1 MKLGNLKILDPSF
14 KLVSSLS
21 DDFEVLGIT
30 DSYLL
35 KKDHL
40 LFVKNKKFLSDFIA
54 KNQDNK
60 NVLLILEKKF
70 FEQLSSE
77 ELKRIE
83 NISKGICTTDDV
95 NLSMSFM
102 SKSFYDEYYKNPN
115 DIVDGRQM
123 GTVTIHPTVWIAQ
136 GVFIGENVTL
146 HENVKLHPGVVL
158 MSGVEIDSDSEIFSN
173 TVIYRNVKIGK
184 RVRIHAN
191 CTIGA
196 DGFGYNFHKGEHLK
210 VWHTGSVVIGDDV
223 EFGANSCADSGTF
236 SPTVVG
242 AGSKLDNFC
251 HLGHNV
257 HLGKGVVLCGGAA
270 VAGSSILEDYVVLG
284 GQAAIGN
291 AITIGKGAQVAA
303 MSGVI
308 GDVEP
313 GATVGGYPA
322 RNFKEWMRGVALIR
336 KLVKGESN
344 ATK

>member
-1 MKLGNLKILDPSF
+1 MKLGNLKNLDSSF
-14 KLVSSLS
+14 NVISSIS
-21 DDFEVLGIT
+21 AEFEVLGIT
-30 DSYLL
+30 DTYLL

-40 LFVKNKKFLSDFIA
+40 LFIKNKKFLKDFFD
-54 KNQDNK
+54 KNQNTK
-60 NVLLILEKKF
+60 NVAIVIEKKF
-70 FEQLSSE
+70 FDQIKPE

-83 NISKGICTTDDV
+83 DHTQFISTTDDV

-102 SKSFYDEYYKNPN
+102 SKSFFDEFYKNPN

-123 GTVTIHPTVWIAQ
+123 GTATIHPTVWIAQ
-136 GVFIGENVTL
+136 GVFVGENVTL
-146 HENVKLHPGVVL
+146 HENVKLHPGIVL
-158 MSGVEIDSDSEIFSN
+158 MSGVEIESDTEIFSN

-210 VWHTGSVVIGDDV
+210 VWHMGSVVIGDDV
-223 EFGANSCADSGTF
+223 ELGASTSVDSGTF

-242 AGSKLDNFC
+242 AGSKLDNLC

-270 VAGSSILEDYVVLG
+270 VAGSTTLEDYVVVG
-284 GQAAIGN
+284 GKAAIGN
-291 AITIGKGAQVAA
+291 ALTVGKGVQIAA

-308 GDVEP
+308 GDIEAGQV
-313 GATVGGYPA
+313 VGGYPA
-322 RNFKEWMRGVALIR
+322 RNFKEWMKGIALIR
-336 KLVKGESN
+336 KLVNGE
-344 ATK
+344 KDVIK